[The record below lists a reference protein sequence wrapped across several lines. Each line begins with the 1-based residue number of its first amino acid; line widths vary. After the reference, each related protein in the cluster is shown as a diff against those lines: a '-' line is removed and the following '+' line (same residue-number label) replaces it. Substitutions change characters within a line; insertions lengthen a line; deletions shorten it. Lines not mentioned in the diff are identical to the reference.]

1 VGGDERDAAPA
12 SQVVRDS
19 LSVAIAVGSYGV
31 AFGASSV
38 AAGFSP
44 AQTSVSSLLTFTGGS
59 QFAIAG
65 VIAGGGTAAAALG
78 SGYLL
83 GARNTL
89 YALRLQPLLDVRGWR
104 RALAALFTI
113 DESTAMALGQRVPAL
128 SRAAFWWTAAGVY
141 VFWNL
146 STLLGAFGAQAL
158 GDPKRFGLDAAI
170 PAAFLAL
177 LAPRLRTGLVPGRI
191 AAGGAIIALILI
203 PLTPP
208 GVPVLAAC
216 VALALAFDV
225 RGRRFRSRS
234 PNPPDAAGAS

>member
-1 VGGDERDAAPA
+1 MTADLAQRRVI
-12 SQVVRDS
+12 RDS
-19 LSVAIAVGSYGV
+19 LGVGLAVGGYGV
-31 AFGASSV
+31 AFGAASV

-44 AQTSVSSLLTFTGGS
+44 AQSSVSSLLTFTGGT

-65 VIAGGGTAAAALG
+65 VIAGGGSAAAALG

-89 YALRLQPLLDVRGWR
+89 YALRLQPMLGVHGWR

-113 DESTAMALGQRVPAL
+113 DESTAMALGQSRLQL
-128 SRAAFWWTAAGVY
+128 SRLAFWSTAAAVY
-141 VFWNL
+141 VLWNL
-146 STLLGAFGAQAL
+146 STLLGAVGAQAL

-177 LAPRLRTGLVPGRI
+177 LAPRLRAVLDGPRFAARRSRLV
-191 AAGGAIIALILI
+191 AAGGAVIALALI

-216 VALALAFDV
+216 AALALAADIRLLRRL
-225 RGRRFRSRS
+225 RGER
-234 PNPPDAAGAS
+234 

>member
-1 VGGDERDAAPA
+1 MHDPEGGDQDRRRAI
-12 SQVVRDS
+12 RDS
-19 LSVAIAVGSYGV
+19 LGVGLAVGGYGI
-31 AFGASSV
+31 AFGAASV

-44 AQTSVSSLLTFTGGS
+44 AQSAVSSLLTFTGGS

-65 VIAGGGTAAAALG
+65 VIAGGGSAAAALG

-89 YALRLQPLLDVRGWR
+89 YALRLQPMLGVRGWR

-113 DESTAMALGQRVPAL
+113 DESTAMALGQPTLRL
-128 SRAAFWWTAAGVY
+128 SRVAFWWTAAAVY
-141 VFWNL
+141 VLWNL
-146 STLLGAFGAQAL
+146 STLLGAVGAQAL

-177 LAPRLRTGLVPGRI
+177 LAPRLRAGAPGDRSRARSARLV
-191 AAGGAIIALILI
+191 AVGGAVIALALI

-216 VALALAFDV
+216 AALALAADV
-225 RGRRFRSRS
+225 RLLRRLRGER
-234 PNPPDAAGAS
+234 